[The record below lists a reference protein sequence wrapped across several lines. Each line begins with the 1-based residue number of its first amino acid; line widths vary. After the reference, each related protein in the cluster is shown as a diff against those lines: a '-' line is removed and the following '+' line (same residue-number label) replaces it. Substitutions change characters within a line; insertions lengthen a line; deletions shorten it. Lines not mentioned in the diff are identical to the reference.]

1 MVFSAG
7 VSWGFAFSLLFS
19 TESQYLTFIW
29 YPEEPQ
35 ARRNYKPNFALGSM
49 SSAHTKVNGR

>member
-1 MVFSAG
+1 MIFSYFF
-7 VSWGFAFSLLFS
+7 SWGFAFSLLFN

-29 YPEEPQ
+29 YPKDPE
-35 ARRNYKPNFALGSM
+35 ACRNYKPNFALGSM

>member
-1 MVFSAG
+1 MIFSHF

-29 YPEEPQ
+29 YPKDPK
-35 ARRNYKPNFALGSM
+35 ACRNYKPNFALGSM

>member
-1 MVFSAG
+1 MVFSDG
-7 VSWGFAFSLLFS
+7 VSWELVFALLFS
-19 TESQYLTFIW
+19 TESQYLAFIR

-35 ARRNYKPNFALGSM
+35 ACRNYKPNFALGSM